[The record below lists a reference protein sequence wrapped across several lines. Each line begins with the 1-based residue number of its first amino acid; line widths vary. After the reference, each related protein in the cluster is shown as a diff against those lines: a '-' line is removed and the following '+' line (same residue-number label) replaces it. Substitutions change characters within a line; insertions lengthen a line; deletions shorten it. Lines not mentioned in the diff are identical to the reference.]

1 MFREFIFTRVPNI
14 TKLDMN
20 IQKYYDL
27 SDISIVFSFTTH
39 FIYIGETKVNSR
51 NIVLVIDISSVDM
64 S

>member
-1 MFREFIFTRVPNI
+1 
-14 TKLDMN
+14 MN